1 MATWYVYLIIGI
13 VVLVVLGLMFYAS
26 RYRRFDTSFY
36 VIHFRGGKVIR
47 AGQGGKAVVLPL
59 IDEIR
64 TIPVTTQSTFL
75 EAKEKVVSREFQE
88 ISVTAFVFWRVV
100 DPEVAF
106 ARVVWDQTSSAY
118 VENIIKN
125 ATESIIRTVTANM
138 QLEKII
144 RDRQAIIES
153 VIKELHTLTR
163 DWGLIIESVEIREIE
178 IIDPKLKENVSAIM
192 KIEQE
197 KLARLKKADMEE
209 STKLRDLEVQR
220 KVEMERQ
227 GVQLDIETKQKDREI
242 KIQELE
248 KKRTEVEAKTYQT
261 KVEIEANAEKYR
273 KIASEVDVEA
283 EKIRRMAAAKQFEL
297 ESRAKG
303 EAAMILEA
311 RKAEAEGIL
320 ARIQA
325 LAKADSR
332 FFQEMI
338 IARLPEIYQN
348 LEIDK
353 MIVTGS
359 KEDAFSTIANSMTPF
374 LQIIQELAEK
384 TKLGESKKK

>member
-1 MATWYVYLIIGI
+1 MAAWIIYLIVG
-13 VVLVVLGLMFYAS
+13 VVIILFLGLLFYAS
-26 RYRRFDTSFY
+26 RYRKFDTSYY

-106 ARVVWDQTSSAY
+106 ARVVWDKNSPAY

-125 ATESIIRTVTANM
+125 STESIIRTVTANM

-144 RDRQAIIES
+144 RDRQAIIEAT
-153 VIKELHTLTR
+153 IKELHTLTR
-163 DWGLIIESVEIREIE
+163 DWGLVIESVEIREIE
-178 IIDPKLKENVSAIM
+178 IIDPKLKSNVSAIM

-197 KLARLKKADMEE
+197 KLAKLKQADMEE
-209 STKLRDLEVQR
+209 TTKLRDLEVQR

-311 RKAEAEGIL
+311 KKAEAEGIL
-320 ARIQA
+320 ARINA
-325 LAKADSR
+325 LTKADTR

-359 KEDAFSTIANSMTPF
+359 KEDAFSAIANSITPF
-374 LQIIQELAEK
+374 LQIIPELAERSK
-384 TKLGESKKK
+384 SMQEKKK

>member
-178 IIDPKLKENVSAIM
+178 IIDPKLKENVSG
-192 KIEQE
+192 IEIINI
-197 KLARLKKADMEE
+197 EE
-209 STKLRDLEVQR
+209 TENNILRVTLEF
-220 KVEMERQ
+220 
-227 GVQLDIETKQKDREI
+227 DSIID
-242 KIQELE
+242 
-248 KKRTEVEAKTYQT
+248 KR
-261 KVEIEANAEKYR
+261 
-273 KIASEVDVEA
+273 
-283 EKIRRMAAAKQFEL
+283 
-297 ESRAKG
+297 
-303 EAAMILEA
+303 
-311 RKAEAEGIL
+311 
-320 ARIQA
+320 
-325 LAKADSR
+325 
-332 FFQEMI
+332 
-338 IARLPEIYQN
+338 PEIYKFIKSTDWILYEMHRDNVSLEAVFRN
-348 LEIDK
+348 L
-353 MIVTGS
+353 
-359 KEDAFSTIANSMTPF
+359 TI
-374 LQIIQELAEK
+374 EG
-384 TKLGESKKK
+384 GE